1 MNRINMHIEIYSM
14 IAARLLAIGMAY
26 PMDFDDLIE
35 FSIRVDKTI
44 RKVNEWKNL
53 RDAIRRPSR

>member
-14 IAARLLAIGMAY
+14 IADDLFVIIRAH
-26 PMDFDDLIE
+26 PMCFDELIE
-35 FSIRVDKTI
+35 FSTRVDKI
-44 RKVNEWKNL
+44 IHKVNEWKNI

>member
-14 IAARLLAIGMAY
+14 IAAHLLKIGGAC
-26 PMDFDDLIE
+26 PMGFDELIE
-35 FSIRVDKTI
+35 FSTRVDKTI
-44 RKVNEWKNL
+44 HKINEWKAI

>member
-14 IAARLLAIGMAY
+14 IATHLLEIDRAY
-26 PMDFDDLIE
+26 PMDFDKLIE
-35 FSIRVDKTI
+35 FSTRVDKTI
-44 RKVNEWKNL
+44 HKVIEWTNI